1 MKKNFGE
8 GIIFTI
14 TNYVW
19 WFLMGNFYFWIMNI
33 PFIFVY
39 LISTKS
45 GESNFG
51 MFLVLSAIP
60 IGPALTA
67 LFSVMGK
74 LVRERDLDITKDF
87 FKSYKINFFESLF
100 FWILELL
107 VIAVLYMDKVY
118 IISKFDIPIFE
129 VIFMFLI
136 FMCIS
141 MTFYVFPII
150 SRFCFKKTEVI
161 KISIYYLVKKF
172 YIGVIGLAEVYVI
185 YMIINRFAPIIL
197 FFSVGMICY
206 IIMFLFKNTMK
217 KMEEDINSNKNR
229 I

>member
-8 GIIFTI
+8 GIVFTI

-33 PFIFVY
+33 PFILVY
-39 LISTKS
+39 LVTTKS
-45 GESNFG
+45 GESNLG

-60 IGPALTA
+60 MGPALTA
-67 LFSVMGK
+67 LLSVMGK
-74 LVRERDLDITKDF
+74 LVRERDVDITKDF
-87 FKSYKINFFESLF
+87 FKSYKTNFFESLF

-107 VIAVLYMDKVY
+107 VIAVLYIDKVY
-118 IISKFDIPIFE
+118 IISKFDMPIFE

-150 SRFCFKKTEVI
+150 SRFYFKKTEVI

-172 YIGVIGLAEVYVI
+172 YIGLIGLGEVYVI
-185 YMIINRFAPIIL
+185 YVIINRVAPVML
-197 FFSVGMICY
+197 FFSVGMVCY
-206 IIMFLFKNTMK
+206 IIMFLHKNIMK
-217 KMEEDINSNKNR
+217 KMEEDIKKEN
-229 I
+229 IT